1 MADSLRET
9 ILLIVQIAS
18 LVALVLY
25 VLKTAQMA
33 GETKKS
39 AAAMEKSI
47 AEMIEDR
54 DLNFAPYIVV
64 YFDALTDS
72 PIFDLV
78 IRNTGKSVAYDVTV
92 HFDPPLQTSLK
103 NYAIEDLAMIHKPIP
118 VIPPGYELR
127 TSIDRLEN
135 RLSTD
140 ELPRQYRVTVMYT
153 GGIRDTLRKFDYI
166 LDLNVFHGILE
177 THISSL
183 SDLTHAVEDI
193 SVELNRVTDKA
204 DQIPGLLTSQE
215 GKFAAL
221 ERLIQEQNSSLGNL
235 IHAAEDVPFRLNQLS
250 EQVKQ
255 IAKLRGDLGEISN
268 GLRGLDETLKSK
280 NTKIW

>member
-1 MADSLRET
+1 MSDSLRET

-33 GETKKS
+33 SETKKS

-78 IRNTGKSVAYDVTV
+78 IKNTGKSVAYGVTV

-135 RLSTD
+135 RLSSD
-140 ELPRQYRVTVMYT
+140 ELPRQYRVTVSYT
-153 GGIRDTLRKFDYI
+153 GGIKDTLRKFDYL
-166 LDLNVFHGILE
+166 LDINVFHGILE

-183 SDLTHAVEDI
+183 TDLTHAVEDI
-193 SVELNRVTDKA
+193 PLELNRISDKS
-204 DQIPGLLTSQE
+204 DQITGLLASLDK
-215 GKFAAL
+215 KFAAL
-221 ERLIQEQNSSLGNL
+221 ESLIEKQSGSLEILAHTSQGMPL
-235 IHAAEDVPFRLNQLS
+235 RLNQLS
-250 EQVKQ
+250 EQVEQ
-255 IAKLRGDLGEISN
+255 LAIPGGGFSEITN
-268 GLRGLDETLKSK
+268 GLKRLDETLKSK
-280 NTKIW
+280 NTRIW